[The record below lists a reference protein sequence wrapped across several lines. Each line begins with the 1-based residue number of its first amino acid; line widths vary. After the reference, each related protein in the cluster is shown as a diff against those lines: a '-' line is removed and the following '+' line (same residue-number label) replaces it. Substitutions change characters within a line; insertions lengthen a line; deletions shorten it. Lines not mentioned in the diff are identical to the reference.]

1 LGEGKAPLMA
11 DEKTAA
17 KASAGDM
24 DDLLSRAR
32 EVYTRC
38 ESAEQENRA
47 RALDDIKFARL
58 GEQWDAKIKKERED
72 EGRPCLTINR
82 MPTFIRQV
90 VNDAR
95 QNKPQPKT
103 HPVDSNA
110 DPETAKVID
119 GLIRN
124 IEYTSNADAAY
135 DTGIDCSVS
144 SGIGYWRVG
153 LDYAYDDTFD
163 MDLKIIRVANQFS
176 VYGDPNSTAVDSS
189 DWNDAF
195 VVDRISKDEY
205 ARRYKG
211 KKNYADE
218 DACVDFSSDAWS
230 EADQWMNE
238 DGVLIAEWWHR
249 EEVEKTVYLLSDGA
263 VVSEITPETQ
273 ALIDSKILKIDD
285 QRVTKSHKVT
295 QTILSGAEVLDRR
308 DWPGKYIPIIPVYGD
323 EVVVEG
329 KRHFFSLIHFGK
341 DPQRMFNAWRS
352 AATEIAGITPRVP
365 YIGKAEAFAS
375 DADRWATANTKNHP
389 YLIYDG
395 DQAPQRQPLDTGPA
409 ASALQE
415 AMNASD
421 DMKSVIG
428 LYDASLGAQS
438 NETSGVAINARD
450 RQGDT
455 STFHFIDNL
464 TRAIRHTGIV
474 LIDLIPKVYT
484 TPRIIRIIGEDG
496 SESAQHINQEYP
508 QVDENGQPMMEPVT
522 GPDGQP
528 MMHPDGQTPMM
539 KAIMAMR
546 DLRVGKYDLTV
557 SAGPSYTTRR
567 QESVTAM
574 TELMRSY
581 PPSAPI
587 VAPAIAKNS
596 DWPGADE
603 IAEGFKKLEEGQ
615 VPPELQKQMEQ
626 MAKEN
631 EDLKKKLAEAEMQ
644 QAADTREIE
653 AKAQAEMAQLAQK
666 EKLEI
671 RKQDIEHSLA
681 MRELQ
686 MKRQLQE
693 QEMRDKA
700 TLEAMKS
707 MPVVPMMPPPQI
719 PVATPPAF

>member
-1 LGEGKAPLMA
+1 MA
-11 DEKTAA
+11 DDSTAA

-24 DDLLSRAR
+24 DDLLTRAR
-32 EVYTRC
+32 EVYSRC

-47 RALDDIKFARL
+47 RALDDIRFARL
-58 GEQWDAKIKKERED
+58 GEQWDAKIRQDREN

-82 MPTFIRQV
+82 MPAFIRQV

-103 HPVDSNA
+103 HPVDSKA

-153 LDYAYDDTFD
+153 LDFAYDDTFD

-176 VYGDPNSTAVDSS
+176 IYGDPNSTAVDSS

-195 VVDRISKDEY
+195 VVDRISKEEY
-205 ARRYKG
+205 GRRYKG
-211 KKNYADE
+211 KKNYAGE
-218 DACVDFSSDAWS
+218 SACVDFSSDAWS
-230 EADQWMNE
+230 QADQWMNE

-249 EEVEKTVYLLSDGA
+249 EEVEKTVYLLSDGTIREA
-263 VVSEITPETQ
+263 ITEEDQ
-273 ALIDSKILKIDD
+273 ILIDRGVLEIANE
-285 QRVTKSHKVT
+285 RVTKSYKVT
-295 QTILSGAEVLDRR
+295 QTILSGVEVLARR

-352 AATEIAGITPRVP
+352 AATELVGMSPRSP
-365 YIGKAEAFAS
+365 WIGPEEAFS
-375 DADRWATANTKNHP
+375 VEPERWATANTRNHP
-389 YLIYDG
+389 YLMYG
-395 DQAPQRQPLDTGPA
+395 GQQAPQRQMLDTGPA
-409 ASALQE
+409 AGALQE

-428 LYDASLGAQS
+428 LHDASLGARS
-438 NETSGVAINARD
+438 NETSGVAITARQ
-450 RQGDT
+450 REGDV

-464 TRAIRHTGIV
+464 SRAIRHTGIV
-474 LIDLIPKVYT
+474 LIDLVPKVYT

-496 SESAQHINQEYP
+496 TESSQHINQEYP
-508 QVDENGQPMMEPVT
+508 QI

-528 MMHPDGQTPMM
+528 MQEPAMGPDGQPIIKEDGTPLM
-539 KAIMAMR
+539 KTIMAMR

-557 SAGPSYTTRR
+557 SAGPSFTTRR
-567 QESVTAM
+567 QESVAAM

-581 PPSAPI
+581 PPAAPI

-603 IAEGFKKLEEGQ
+603 ISEGFKKLEEQQ
-615 VPPELQKQMEQ
+615 VPPELQKQMEK
-626 MAKEN
+626 MAQEN
-631 EDLKKKLAEAEMQ
+631 EALQKQLAELEMQ
-644 QAADTREIE
+644 KAADTRQIE
-653 AKAQAEMAQLAQK
+653 AQAQAKMAELAQK
-666 EKLEI
+666 EKLEMRQQDLDHTLEM
-671 RKQDIEHSLA
+671 RKLA
-681 MRELQ
+681 VKKQ
-686 MKRQLQE
+686 IDE
-693 QEMRDKA
+693 QALRDKA
-700 TLEAMKS
+700 SLEAMKN
-707 MPVVPMMPPPQI
+707 MPPVVPMLQQPPMNAGWQP
-719 PVATPPAF
+719 